1 MSMLYQCFTTCHYES
16 CTSQLLWVAKVEEL
30 GEMVVKEWIIRGM
43 QSEAVFANI
52 KVKMAQE
59 KLVLGFGKR
68 EIEVNG
74 DEIRS
79 RN

>member
-1 MSMLYQCFTTCHYES
+1 MY
-16 CTSQLLWVAKVEEL
+16 LWAAKVEVL
-30 GEMVVKEWIIRGM
+30 GEMVVREWIIRGM
-43 QSEAVFANI
+43 QSEAVFVSI
-52 KVKMAQE
+52 KVITAKE

-79 RN
+79 RD

>member
-1 MSMLYQCFTTCHYES
+1 
-16 CTSQLLWVAKVEEL
+16 
-30 GEMVVKEWIIRGM
+30 MVMREWIIRGM